1 MTRRPEHRQPEHRR
15 PEHRQPGHRQPGN
28 RGDDAF
34 TLVEAM
40 VVLVAFA
47 VLIAIT
53 VPIVSTVLQTTS
65 RVRAAYTN
73 VNDQLSL
80 STNLQRLLRAAVAPA
95 PSFHGSTPL
104 PLATP
109 PRTPFA
115 AGAITPTSLTFF
127 VNTGTVKGPEEV
139 AASCTQ
145 TATDKTRCAPT
156 ATFTLQ
162 MVPAKPTS
170 CPFNETSTTTCTWT
184 PSSSRTLL
192 VIPHVTNGD
201 RSPAQ
206 PLFTYTYDSATGS
219 ATVPTPTVSTDFSK
233 ARCGTSASGTSDH
246 PFGTCPAGEI
256 DDVSYD
262 LSFNALVTKKTAS
275 QTTARYGGF
284 QTQTVSG
291 AFVMSPTTV
300 LYSPAVG

>member
-1 MTRRPEHRQPEHRR
+1 MTRRPEHRQPRHR
-15 PEHRQPGHRQPGN
+15 
-28 RGDDAF
+28 DDDGF

-65 RVRAAYTN
+65 RVRATYTN

-80 STNLQRLLRAAVAPA
+80 STNLQRLLRVAVAPA

-104 PLATP
+104 SLATP

-139 AASCTQ
+139 TASCTQ
-145 TATDKTRCAPT
+145 TATNKTRCAPA
-156 ATFTLQ
+156 ATFTLE
-162 MVPAKPTS
+162 MVPAKATS
-170 CPFNETSTTTCTWT
+170 CPFNETSTTTCAWT
-184 PSSSRTLL
+184 TTSTRTLL

-206 PLFTYTYDSATGS
+206 PLFTYTYSSATGS
-219 ATVPTPTVSTDFSK
+219 QTVPTATVSTVFSK

-246 PFGTCPAGEI
+246 PFGTCAAGEI
-256 DDVSYD
+256 DEVSYD
-262 LSFNALVTKKTAS
+262 LSFNAIVTKSTAGR
-275 QTTARYGGF
+275 TTPRDGGF